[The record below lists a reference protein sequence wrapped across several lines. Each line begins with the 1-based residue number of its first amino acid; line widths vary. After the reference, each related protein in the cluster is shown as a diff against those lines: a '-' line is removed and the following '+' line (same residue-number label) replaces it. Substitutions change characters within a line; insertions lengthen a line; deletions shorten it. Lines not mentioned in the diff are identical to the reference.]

1 MILHQQHPIESIIS
15 FKNILY
21 NISKSEVYAMYDELF
36 SQRLT
41 ELRPQKG
48 VSARDMSLSLGQ
60 NPGYINNIENKN
72 NLPSMTVF
80 FYICEYLDITPQE
93 FFDFEVH
100 MPNEMNILIENSKKL
115 NKDDF
120 SHISAIVKSL
130 AHKK

>member
-1 MILHQQHPIESIIS
+1 
-15 FKNILY
+15 
-21 NISKSEVYAMYDELF
+21 MYDELF

-41 ELRPQKG
+41 ELRQQKG
-48 VSARDMSLSLGQ
+48 ISARDMSLSLGQ
-60 NPGYINNIENKN
+60 TPGYNNNIENKN
-72 NLPSMTVF
+72 NLPSITVF

-115 NKDDF
+115 NKDNF

-130 AHKK
+130 AHKKQETLFYSTKKRDSV

>member
-1 MILHQQHPIESIIS
+1 
-15 FKNILY
+15 
-21 NISKSEVYAMYDELF
+21 MYDELF

-41 ELRPQKG
+41 ELRQQKG
-48 VSARDMSLSLGQ
+48 ISARDMSLSLGQ

>member
-15 FKNILY
+15 FKKILY

-41 ELRPQKG
+41 ELRQQKG